1 MEKTWRWFGKKDPI
15 TLDMLRQIGVEGI
28 VTSLYDVPNNEVWQ
42 TEDILDLKKFIE
54 AAGLRW
60 SVVESVPVSESIK
73 YGGKDRDLLIENYK
87 QTLKNLG
94 EAGIKTVCYNFMP
107 VIDWVRT
114 DLHKKMPDGTQTLYF
129 DKIKYAYFDCKIL
142 KRKEAEKDYSQE
154 EMQQVNEL
162 ENVITEAEKAELIDT
177 IIVRTQ
183 GFINRSIAHGNE
195 DPVEAFKNLLRL
207 YEDVDKGKLR
217 ENLKYFLQQVIP
229 VAEKNGMRLCI
240 HPDDPPFPVFG
251 LPRIVSDKN
260 DIWWILDAVESP
272 SNGFTFCA
280 GSLSAGIQNDVVDLA
295 KKFAKKSFFVHL
307 RSTEIKENGD
317 FVEASHL
324 DGRANLIELIRI
336 FEKKNPNVPMR
347 VDHGKL
353 MLDDVAKNYNP
364 GYSFLGRMFALAQ
377 VEGMMAVVRNE
388 MKSNL
393 MNRNNIKTKK
403 ISCIY

>member
-60 SVVESVPVSESIK
+60 SVVESVPVSESMK

-94 EAGIKTVCYNFMP
+94 KAGITTVCYNFMP

-114 DLHKKMPDGTQTLYF
+114 DLHKTLPDGTQTLYF
-129 DKIKYAYFDCKIL
+129 DKIKFAYFDCKIL
-142 KRKEAEKDYSQE
+142 KRKDAEKDYSQE

-177 IIVRTQ
+177 IIVKTQ
-183 GFINRSIAHGNE
+183 GFINRSIVHGNE

-251 LPRIVSDKN
+251 LPRIVSNED
-260 DIWWILDAVESP
+260 DIRWILDAVESP
-272 SNGFTFCA
+272 ANGFTFCA

-307 RSTEIKENGD
+307 RSTEIMENGD

-324 DGRANLIELIRI
+324 GGRANLIELIRI

-393 MNRNNIKTKK
+393 MN
-403 ISCIY
+403 

>member
-28 VTSLYDVPNNEVWQ
+28 VTSLYDVPNDEIWQ

-94 EAGIKTVCYNFMP
+94 KAGITTVCYNFMP

-114 DLHKKMPDGTQTLYF
+114 DLHKPLPDGTQTLYF
-129 DKIKYAYFDCKIL
+129 DKIKFAYFDCKIL

-177 IIVRTQ
+177 IIVKTQ
-183 GFINRSIAHGNE
+183 GFINRSIVHGNE

-207 YEDVDKGKLR
+207 YEDVDKEKLR

-229 VAEKNGMRLCI
+229 VAEKYGMRLCI

-251 LPRIVSDKN
+251 LPRIVSNED
-260 DIWWILDAVESP
+260 DIRWILELVESP
-272 SNGFTFCA
+272 ANGFTFCA

-295 KKFAKKSFFVHL
+295 KKFANKSFFVHL

-324 DGRANLIELIRI
+324 GGRANLIELIRI
-336 FEKKNPNVPMR
+336 FKKENPNVPMR

-393 MNRNNIKTKK
+393 MN
-403 ISCIY
+403 

>member
-73 YGGKDRDLLIENYK
+73 YGGKDKDLLIENYK

-94 EAGIKTVCYNFMP
+94 KAGITTVCYNFMP

-114 DLHKKMPDGTQTLYF
+114 DLHKTLPDGTQTLYF
-129 DKIKYAYFDCKIL
+129 DKIKFAYFDCKIL
-142 KRKEAEKDYSQE
+142 KRKDAEKDYSQE

-177 IIVRTQ
+177 IIVKTQ
-183 GFINRSIAHGNE
+183 GFINRSIVHGNE

-229 VAEKNGMRLCI
+229 VAEKYGMRLCI

-260 DIWWILDAVESP
+260 DIRWILDAVESP

-280 GSLSAGIQNDVVDLA
+280 GSLSAGIQNEVVDLA

-324 DGRANLIELIRI
+324 GGRANLIELIRI

-353 MLDDVAKNYNP
+353 MLDDVAKKYNP

-393 MNRNNIKTKK
+393 MN
-403 ISCIY
+403 

>member
-94 EAGIKTVCYNFMP
+94 KAGITTVCYNFMP

-114 DLHKKMPDGTQTLYF
+114 DLHKTLPDGTQTLYF
-129 DKIKYAYFDCKIL
+129 DKIRFAYFDCKIL

-177 IIVRTQ
+177 IIVKTQ
-183 GFINRSIAHGNE
+183 GFINRSIVHGNE

-229 VAEKNGMRLCI
+229 VAEKYGMRLCI

-251 LPRIVSDKN
+251 LPRIVSNED
-260 DIWWILDAVESP
+260 DIRWILELVESP
-272 SNGFTFCA
+272 ANGFTFCA

-295 KKFAKKSFFVHL
+295 KKFANKSFFVHL

-324 DGRANLIELIRI
+324 GGRANLIELIRI
-336 FEKKNPNVPMR
+336 FEKENPNVPMR

-377 VEGMMAVVRNE
+377 VEGMIAVVRNE

-393 MNRNNIKTKK
+393 MN
-403 ISCIY
+403 

>member
-73 YGGKDRDLLIENYK
+73 YGGKDKDLLIENYK

-94 EAGIKTVCYNFMP
+94 KAGITTVCYNFMP

-114 DLHKKMPDGTQTLYF
+114 DLHKTLPDGTQTLYF
-129 DKIKYAYFDCKIL
+129 DKIKFAYFDCKIL

-177 IIVRTQ
+177 IIVKTQ
-183 GFINRSIAHGNE
+183 GFINRSIVHGNE

-207 YEDVDKGKLR
+207 YEDVDKEKLR

-251 LPRIVSDKN
+251 LPRIVSNED
-260 DIWWILDAVESP
+260 DIRWILELVESP
-272 SNGFTFCA
+272 ANGFTFCA

-307 RSTEIKENGD
+307 RSMEIKENGD

-324 DGRANLIELIRI
+324 GGRANLIELIRI

-393 MNRNNIKTKK
+393 MN
-403 ISCIY
+403 

>member
-28 VTSLYDVPNNEVWQ
+28 VTSLYDVPNDEIWQ

-94 EAGIKTVCYNFMP
+94 KAGITTVCYNFMP

-114 DLHKKMPDGTQTLYF
+114 DLHKTLPDGTQTLYF
-129 DKIKYAYFDCKIL
+129 DKIRFAYFDCKIL

-177 IIVRTQ
+177 IIVKTQ
-183 GFINRSIAHGNE
+183 GFINRSIVHGNE

-207 YEDVDKGKLR
+207 YEDVDKEKLR

-229 VAEKNGMRLCI
+229 VAEKYGMRLCI

-251 LPRIVSDKN
+251 LPRIVSNED
-260 DIWWILDAVESP
+260 DIRWILELVESP
-272 SNGFTFCA
+272 ANGFTFCA

-295 KKFAKKSFFVHL
+295 KKFANKSFFVHL

-324 DGRANLIELIRI
+324 GGRANLIELIRI
-336 FEKKNPNVPMR
+336 FKKENPNVPMR

-393 MNRNNIKTKK
+393 MN
-403 ISCIY
+403 

>member
-28 VTSLYDVPNNEVWQ
+28 VTALYDVPNDEIWQ
-42 TEDILDLKKFIE
+42 TENILDLKKTIE
-54 AAGLRW
+54 DAGLHW

-142 KRKEAEKDYSQE
+142 KRKDAEKDYSPE

-162 ENVITEAEKAELIDT
+162 ESVITEVEKAELIDT
-177 IIVRTQ
+177 IIVKTQ
-183 GFINRSIAHGNE
+183 GFINRSITHGNE

-207 YEDVDKGKLR
+207 YEEVDKGKLR
-217 ENLKYFLQQVIP
+217 ENLRYFLQQVIP
-229 VAEKNGMRLCI
+229 TAEKQGIRMCI

-251 LPRIVSDKN
+251 LPRIVSNED
-260 DIWWILDAVESP
+260 DIRWILESVESQA
-272 SNGFTFCA
+272 NGFTFCA

-307 RSTEIKENGD
+307 RSTEIEKNGN
-317 FVEASHL
+317 FIEASHL
-324 DGRANLIELIRI
+324 GGRANLTELIRI
-336 FEKKNPNVPMR
+336 FEKENPNVPMR

-388 MKSNL
+388 IKSHELKQILN
-393 MNRNNIKTKK
+393 
-403 ISCIY
+403 

>member
-73 YGGKDRDLLIENYK
+73 YGGKDKDLLIENYK

-94 EAGIKTVCYNFMP
+94 KAGITTVCYNFMP

-114 DLHKKMPDGTQTLYF
+114 DLHKTLPDGTQTLYF
-129 DKIKYAYFDCKIL
+129 DKIKFAYFDCKIL
-142 KRKEAEKDYSQE
+142 KRKDAEKDYSQE

-177 IIVRTQ
+177 IIVKTQ
-183 GFINRSIAHGNE
+183 GFINRSIVHGNE

-217 ENLKYFLQQVIP
+217 ENLKYFLQQVIL
-229 VAEKNGMRLCI
+229 VAEKYGMRLCI

-251 LPRIVSDKN
+251 LPRIVSNED
-260 DIWWILDAVESP
+260 DIRWILESVESP
-272 SNGFTFCA
+272 ANGFTFCA
-280 GSLSAGIQNDVVDLA
+280 GSLSAGIQNDIVDLA

-324 DGRANLIELIRI
+324 GGRANLIELIRI
-336 FEKKNPNVPMR
+336 FEKENPNVPMR

-393 MNRNNIKTKK
+393 MN
-403 ISCIY
+403 

>member
-15 TLDMLRQIGVEGI
+15 TLDMLQQIGVEGI
-28 VTSLYDVPNNEVWQ
+28 VTSLYDVPNDEVWQ

-94 EAGIKTVCYNFMP
+94 KAGITTVCYNFMP

-114 DLHKKMPDGTQTLYF
+114 DLHKTLPDGTQTLYF
-129 DKIKYAYFDCKIL
+129 DKIRFAYFDCKIL
-142 KRKEAEKDYSQE
+142 KRKDAEKDYSQE

-177 IIVRTQ
+177 IIVKTQ
-183 GFINRSIAHGNE
+183 GFINRSIVHGNE

-229 VAEKNGMRLCI
+229 VAEKYGMRLCI

-260 DIWWILDAVESP
+260 DIRWILDAVESP

-307 RSTEIKENGD
+307 RSTEIAENGN
-317 FVEASHL
+317 FIEASHL
-324 DGRANLIELIRI
+324 GGRANLIEVIRI
-336 FEKKNPNVPMR
+336 FEKENPAVPMR

-393 MNRNNIKTKK
+393 MN
-403 ISCIY
+403 

>member
-94 EAGIKTVCYNFMP
+94 KAGITTVCYNFMP

-114 DLHKKMPDGTQTLYF
+114 DLHKTLPDGTQTLYF
-129 DKIKYAYFDCKIL
+129 DKIRFAYFDCKIL

-177 IIVRTQ
+177 IIVKTQ
-183 GFINRSIAHGNE
+183 GFINRSIVHGNE

-229 VAEKNGMRLCI
+229 VAEKYGMRLCI

-251 LPRIVSDKN
+251 LPRIVSNED
-260 DIWWILDAVESP
+260 DIRWILELVESP
-272 SNGFTFCA
+272 ANGFTFCA

-295 KKFAKKSFFVHL
+295 KKFANKSFFVHL

-324 DGRANLIELIRI
+324 GGRANLIELIRI
-336 FEKKNPNVPMR
+336 FEKENPNVPMR

-364 GYSFLGRMFALAQ
+364 GYSFLGRMFVLAQ

-393 MNRNNIKTKK
+393 MN
-403 ISCIY
+403 

>member
-28 VTSLYDVPNNEVWQ
+28 VTALYDVPNDEIWQ
-42 TEDILDLKKFIE
+42 TEDILDLKKTIE
-54 AAGLRW
+54 NAGLHW

-94 EAGIKTVCYNFMP
+94 EADIKTVCYNFMP

-142 KRKEAEKDYSQE
+142 KRKEAEKDYSKE
-154 EMQQVNEL
+154 EMQQMNEL
-162 ENVITEAEKAELIDT
+162 ESVITEAEKAELIDT
-177 IIVRTQ
+177 IIVKTQ
-183 GFINRSIAHGNE
+183 SFISRNIVNGNE
-195 DPVEAFKNLLRL
+195 DPVEAFRKLLTL
-207 YEDVDKGKLR
+207 YENVDRQKLR
-217 ENLKYFLQQVIP
+217 ENLRYFLQQIIP
-229 VAEKNGMRLCI
+229 TAEKQGIRMCI

-251 LPRIVSDKN
+251 LPRIVSNED
-260 DIWWILDAVESP
+260 DIRWILESIE
-272 SNGFTFCA
+272 SSANGFTFCA
-280 GSLSAGIQNDVVDLA
+280 GSLSAGIQNDVIDLA

-307 RSTEIKENGD
+307 RSTEIEENGN
-317 FVEASHL
+317 FIEASHL
-324 DGRANLIELIRI
+324 SGRANLTELIRI
-336 FEKKNPNVPMR
+336 FEKENPNVPMR

-364 GYSFLGRMFALAQ
+364 GYSFLGRMLALAQ

-388 MKSNL
+388 MESNL
-393 MNRNNIKTKK
+393 MN
-403 ISCIY
+403 

>member
-94 EAGIKTVCYNFMP
+94 KAGITTVCYNFMP

-114 DLHKKMPDGTQTLYF
+114 DLHKTLPDGTQTLYF
-129 DKIKYAYFDCKIL
+129 DKIKFAYFDCKIL

-177 IIVRTQ
+177 IIVKTQ
-183 GFINRSIAHGNE
+183 GFINRSIVHGNE
-195 DPVEAFKNLLRL
+195 NPVEAFKNLLRL

-217 ENLKYFLQQVIP
+217 ENLRYFLQQVIP
-229 VAEKNGMRLCI
+229 TAEKQGIRMCI

-251 LPRIVSDKN
+251 LPRIVSDED
-260 DIWWILDAVESP
+260 DIRWILKSIESP
-272 SNGFTFCA
+272 ANGFTFCA
-280 GSLSAGIQNDVVDLA
+280 GSLSAGIQNNVVDLA

-307 RSTEIKENGD
+307 RSTEIAETGN
-317 FVEASHL
+317 FIEASHL
-324 DGRANLIELIRI
+324 GGRANLIEVIRI
-336 FEKKNPNVPMR
+336 FEKENPAVPMR

-393 MNRNNIKTKK
+393 MN
-403 ISCIY
+403 

>member
-94 EAGIKTVCYNFMP
+94 KAGITTVCYNFMP

-114 DLHKKMPDGTQTLYF
+114 DLHKTLPDGTQTLYF
-129 DKIKYAYFDCKIL
+129 DKIRFAYFDCKIL

-177 IIVRTQ
+177 IIVKTQ
-183 GFINRSIAHGNE
+183 GFINRSIVHGNE

-251 LPRIVSDKN
+251 LPRIVSNED
-260 DIWWILDAVESP
+260 DIRWILELVESP
-272 SNGFTFCA
+272 ANGFTFCA

-295 KKFAKKSFFVHL
+295 KKFANKSFFVHL

-324 DGRANLIELIRI
+324 GGRANLIELIRI

-393 MNRNNIKTKK
+393 MN
-403 ISCIY
+403 